1 MKLEGIRVLD
11 LSSNMPGPYMS
22 MLLADNGAEVT
33 KIEQPGGETGR
44 RIGIVEGD
52 SSVFFR
58 NLNRGKLSVTLD
70 LKTRAD
76 REKLL
81 ELCESADV
89 FIEGFRP
96 GVAER
101 LGVSYNAVRERN
113 PRIVYCSLSAY
124 GQYGPYRDLPAHS
137 LAIEALSGAVS
148 LTEGADGQPTI
159 PGVAIA
165 DFLSALHALSGV
177 LMALLRRNTTNVGDH
192 IDIAMLDSVLAALP
206 NVVAPVFQCSP
217 TNAM

>member
-33 KIEQPGGETGR
+33 KIEQPGGEAGR

-70 LKTRAD
+70 LKARAD

-81 ELCESADV
+81 ELC
-89 FIEGFRP
+89 
-96 GVAER
+96 
-101 LGVSYNAVRERN
+101 
-113 PRIVYCSLSAY
+113 
-124 GQYGPYRDLPAHS
+124 
-137 LAIEALSGAVS
+137 LSGRRSRA
-148 LTEGADGQPTI
+148 TGQ
-159 PGVAIA
+159 V
-165 DFLSALHALSGV
+165 
-177 LMALLRRNTTNVGDH
+177 
-192 IDIAMLDSVLAALP
+192 
-206 NVVAPVFQCSP
+206 
-217 TNAM
+217 